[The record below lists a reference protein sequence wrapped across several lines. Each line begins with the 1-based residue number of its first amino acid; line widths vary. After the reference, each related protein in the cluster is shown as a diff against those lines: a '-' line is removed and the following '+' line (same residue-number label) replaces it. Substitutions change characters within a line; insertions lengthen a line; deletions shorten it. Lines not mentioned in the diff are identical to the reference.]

1 MSKHSMQ
8 VVNKAATLIALSA
21 KPAMPSAA
29 PDIAHLHVQ
38 SSCCRSP
45 EAQEV
50 WYRCMSDPNAGA
62 FRLDSQRGSGHGRQ
76 QPQIEAVL
84 PQPHAQHP
92 IEPPLHWLNNATA
105 ARCLQQGQG
114 FVRCSVGDAAEKKR
128 FTFHVSL
135 GTLEDP
141 NRCVSSRRDVS
152 LQRWI
157 ERIRASSGGLYQKH
171 SKRAL
176 GARSDTNPARTL
188 DSMRKRREALMR

>member
-1 MSKHSMQ
+1 
-8 VVNKAATLIALSA
+8 
-21 KPAMPSAA
+21 
-29 PDIAHLHVQ
+29 
-38 SSCCRSP
+38 
-45 EAQEV
+45 
-50 WYRCMSDPNAGA
+50 
-62 FRLDSQRGSGHGRQ
+62 
-76 QPQIEAVL
+76 VL

-105 ARCLQQGQG
+105 ARWLQQGQG

-141 NRCVSSRRDVS
+141 NRCVLSQRMCPSRD
-152 LQRWI
+152 
-157 ERIRASSGGLYQKH
+157 GLKESEPQKH